1 MPKSNTERAD
11 ASVMAPALTREI
23 EEFVAD
29 EAELLDQGR
38 FEPWLAL
45 FAEDGMYWMPSRP
58 GQTDPLGV
66 PSIFYEDKEVLAI
79 RIRRVTHPAN
89 LAQAPLGRTS
99 HLLGRI
105 RVESAENG
113 LFRAQASMHVVE
125 YRDGDGQRVF
135 GGSCTYHLRR
145 ENGQLRI
152 VLKRV
157 DIVNCDAPHSFIT
170 IPF

>member
-1 MPKSNTERAD
+1 MPESNVKSAD
-11 ASVMAPALTREI
+11 ATAIPAALVREI
-23 EEFVAD
+23 EDFVAD
-29 EAELLDQGR
+29 EAHLLDQGR

-79 RIRRVTHPAN
+79 RLRRVAHPAN

-105 RVESAENG
+105 RIENAENG
-113 LFRAQASMHVVE
+113 LLCAHAPMHVVE

-135 GGSCTYHLRR
+135 GGTCTYHLRR
-145 ENGQLRI
+145 ENGQLKI